1 MVAQMCIVTIEVADP
16 GLRFLARSGTRLVLA
31 KAALGHAPT
40 VAWLAWDPA
49 RLNTVT
55 WHETYGIYAADIP
68 EHDGAPIRLRTSVY
82 PARERSLY
90 LYRDPAFGNP
100 HPSERI
106 PPGHV
111 DVSNASASAAAFG
124 LVQTATVNGDV
135 VRAPVNAVV
144 LPPAFTADFNAVT
157 TVHVWAQAGVAGGT
171 IVPDGQRNGRVIAFD
186 AARPERRFR
195 YDERTATFAEVQ
207 ETFR

>member
-1 MVAQMCIVTIEVADP
+1 MVTIEVAEP
-16 GLRFLARSGTRLVLA
+16 GLRFLVRSGTRLVVA
-31 KAALGHAPT
+31 KAAPGRPPT

-49 RLNTVT
+49 RVNTVT

-68 EHDGAPIRLRTSVY
+68 EHDGAPVRLRTSVY

-90 LYRDPAFGNP
+90 LYRDPAFGEP

-111 DVSNASASAAAFG
+111 DVSNASPSAAAFG
-124 LVQTATVNGDV
+124 LVQTATVNGGL

-144 LPPAFTADFNAVT
+144 LPPAFTADFTAIT
-157 TVHVWAQAGVAGGT
+157 TVHVWAQTGVAGGT
-171 IVPDGQRNGRVIAFD
+171 IVPNAPRNARVIAFD
-186 AARPERRFR
+186 PARPGRWFR
-195 YDERTATFAEVQ
+195 YDERTATFNEVH
-207 ETFR
+207 EIVR

>member
-1 MVAQMCIVTIEVADP
+1 MAHTCVVTIEVADP
-16 GLRFLARSGTRLVLA
+16 GLRFLARSGTRFVLA
-31 KAALGHAPT
+31 KSAVGRPPT

-49 RLNTVT
+49 RLNTIT

-90 LYRDPAFGNP
+90 LYRDPAFGHP

-111 DVSNASASAAAFG
+111 DVSNASPSAAAFG
-124 LVQTATVNGDV
+124 LVQTATVNGGV

-144 LPPAFTADFNAVT
+144 LPPAFTADFTAVA
-157 TVHVWAQAGVAGGT
+157 TVHVWAQTGAAGGT
-171 IVPDGQRNGRVIAFD
+171 IVPDRRRTGWAITFD
-186 AARPERRFR
+186 AARPQRRLR
-195 YDERTATFAEVQ
+195 YDERTATFAEMQ
-207 ETFR
+207 ENSR